1 MNKVFKIP
9 ACAGMTKKAAGMTR
23 AAKVLF
29 VAIVALAAMTL
40 TACFGGSTSEPTRYY
55 TLAVENIN
63 MPNAGDASGRLQVRK
78 FTIDQAYQRNN
89 IVYRESA
96 YDFMFYDLDLWASRP
111 EQMVAQVAAEYIVKS
126 GLFASVDTR
135 ASSGKPDFELLGH
148 IDAIEEIDEGSSQY
162 ARLSLKLTLQK
173 PDADAPLWEKRFD
186 ERQSVSS
193 REPRLVAEAISKLL
207 GKYMEEAI
215 AAIGSASK

>member
-1 MNKVFKIP
+1 
-9 ACAGMTKKAAGMTR
+9 
-23 AAKVLF
+23 
-29 VAIVALAAMTL
+29 
-40 TACFGGSTSEPTRYY
+40 
-55 TLAVENIN
+55 
-63 MPNAGDASGRLQVRK
+63 MPNAGEANGRLQVRK

-111 EQMVAQVAAEYIVKS
+111 EQMVAQVAAEYLEKS
-126 GLFASVDTR
+126 GIFQAVDTR
-135 ASSGKPDFELLGH
+135 ASGKPELELLGH

-162 ARLSLKLTLQK
+162 ARLSIKLTLQK
-173 PDADAPLWEKRFD
+173 PDSDTPLWEKRFD

-207 GKYMEEAI
+207 GKYMEEAV
-215 AAIGSASK
+215 AAISQATQAAQ

>member
-1 MNKVFKIP
+1 M
-9 ACAGMTKKAAGMTR
+9 KKFTFAFLTAA
-23 AAKVLF
+23 V
-29 VAIVALAAMTL
+29 LAAMTL
-40 TACFGGSTSEPTRYY
+40 TACFGGGTSEPTRYY
-55 TLAVENIN
+55 TLAVESID
-63 MPNAGDASGRLQVRK
+63 MPSPGNASGRLQVRK
-78 FTIDQAYQRNN
+78 FTIEPAYQRNN

-111 EQMVAQVAAEYIVKS
+111 EQMVAQVAAEYIEKS
-126 GLFASVDTR
+126 GIFQAVESR
-135 ASSGKPDFELLGH
+135 ASGKPELELLGH

-162 ARLSLKLTLQK
+162 ARLSLRLTLQK
-173 PDADAPLWEKRFD
+173 PDSDAPLWEKRFD